1 MTRKS
6 LGRGLDYLIGA
17 STSEGQKISE
27 IDINDVRPNPRQPR
41 AVFREEEIEKMAD
54 SIREF
59 GVVQPVIVRPVGT
72 EYELIAGERRLRA
85 ARLAGIKKIPAIIR
99 ETGETDSLEIALIEN
114 IHRSDLNG
122 IEEATAYQQL
132 IEDFGITHEEL
143 AKKIGKSRAAITN
156 TLRLLQLPEFIKQ
169 GVMEG
174 SISTGH
180 ARALL
185 ALQDEQEVQR
195 RLAERIIED
204 GISVR
209 RTEEIVRRY
218 LTGRGAAKRKR
229 IPAPQEALVMLERIE
244 SFLGSPVSCVM
255 GKRKSKIVIEFR
267 NKEELAKICEKICGV
282 PAAGGEGGGGGRETF
297 RETEGFNAGKAGEND
312 SEGST

>member
-1 MTRKS
+1 MARKS

-17 STSEGQKISE
+17 SSPEGKRIAE
-27 IDINDVRPNPRQPR
+27 IDVNDVRPNPRQPR
-41 AVFREEEIEKMAD
+41 TVFQEEEIAKMAD
-54 SIREF
+54 SIRQF

-85 ARLAGIKKIPAIIR
+85 AKLAGVKKIPAIIR

-132 IEDFGITHEEL
+132 VEQFGMTHEEL
-143 AKKIGKSRAAITN
+143 AEKIGKSRTAITN
-156 TLRLLQLPEFIKQ
+156 TLRLLQLPEFIKR

-174 SISTGH
+174 VISTGH

-185 ALQDEQEVQR
+185 ALQDQPEVQL
-195 RLAERIIED
+195 RLAERIIEE

-209 RTEEIVRRY
+209 KTEELVRRY
-218 LTGRGAAKRKR
+218 LTGKGTARKR
-229 IPAPQEALVMLERIE
+229 RVPAPQEALVMLERVE
-244 SFLGSPVSCVM
+244 NFLGSPVSCVM
-255 GKRKSKIVIEFR
+255 GKRKSKILIEFR
-267 NKEELAKICEKICGV
+267 SLEELSKICEKICGAL
-282 PAAGGEGGGGGRETF
+282 PRGDNTEHAGGSLSGGMESSHDEKSG
-297 RETEGFNAGKAGEND
+297 
-312 SEGST
+312 